1 MTNRIE
7 SLNVRF
13 RKQSGGAG
21 ISSMSS
27 CPVRS
32 SKAHRL
38 RNPAPRRFVAEDSII
53 ARDGL
58 VESEG
63 KKNCPMRYQRGPFHR
78 DSNEPCYGVVL

>member
-27 CPVRS
+27 CPARS
-32 SKAHRL
+32 SKVHRL

-58 VESEG
+58 RSRKEL
-63 KKNCPMRYQRGPFHR
+63 P
-78 DSNEPCYGVVL
+78 